1 MKLDKKILLLLG
13 VITVGLLFSLGA
25 NAYLLKEV
33 TDIRIILDSQ
43 FEVIS
48 NIMMML
54 GFELKT
60 LPLIQE
66 GTYDIFK
73 SKRNIKKQVLD
84 HLR

>member
-43 FEVIS
+43 FVVIS

-60 LPLIQE
+60 LPLI
-66 GTYDIFK
+66 
-73 SKRNIKKQVLD
+73 
-84 HLR
+84 

>member
-33 TDIRIILDSQ
+33 TDISIILDSQ

-60 LPLIQE
+60 LPLI
-66 GTYDIFK
+66 
-73 SKRNIKKQVLD
+73 
-84 HLR
+84 

>member
-48 NIMMML
+48 NLMMML

-60 LPLIQE
+60 LPLILE
-66 GTYDIFK
+66 GTYDIF
-73 SKRNIKKQVLD
+73 
-84 HLR
+84 

>member
-48 NIMMML
+48 NIIMML

-60 LPLIQE
+60 LPLI
-66 GTYDIFK
+66 
-73 SKRNIKKQVLD
+73 
-84 HLR
+84 

>member
-1 MKLDKKILLLLG
+1 MHRLMLNHYKQGIRMKLDKKILLLLG

-54 GFELKT
+54 GFELK
-60 LPLIQE
+60 
-66 GTYDIFK
+66 
-73 SKRNIKKQVLD
+73 
-84 HLR
+84 H

>member
-13 VITVGLLFSLGA
+13 VITVGLLSSLGA

-60 LPLIQE
+60 LPLI
-66 GTYDIFK
+66 
-73 SKRNIKKQVLD
+73 
-84 HLR
+84 

>member
-54 GFELKT
+54 GFELIT
-60 LPLIQE
+60 LPLI
-66 GTYDIFK
+66 
-73 SKRNIKKQVLD
+73 
-84 HLR
+84 

>member
-60 LPLIQE
+60 LPVI
-66 GTYDIFK
+66 
-73 SKRNIKKQVLD
+73 
-84 HLR
+84 

>member
-60 LPLIQE
+60 FPLI
-66 GTYDIFK
+66 
-73 SKRNIKKQVLD
+73 
-84 HLR
+84 

>member
-1 MKLDKKILLLLG
+1 MAEDLTKKKYELIDKKILLLLG

-60 LPLIQE
+60 LPLI
-66 GTYDIFK
+66 
-73 SKRNIKKQVLD
+73 
-84 HLR
+84 

>member
-48 NIMMML
+48 NIMMIL

-60 LPLIQE
+60 LPLI
-66 GTYDIFK
+66 
-73 SKRNIKKQVLD
+73 
-84 HLR
+84 

>member
-33 TDIRIILDSQ
+33 TDIRIILESQ

-60 LPLIQE
+60 LPLI
-66 GTYDIFK
+66 
-73 SKRNIKKQVLD
+73 
-84 HLR
+84 

>member
-1 MKLDKKILLLLG
+1 MKLEKKILLLLG

-60 LPLIQE
+60 LPLI
-66 GTYDIFK
+66 
-73 SKRNIKKQVLD
+73 
-84 HLR
+84 